1 MNEFNEVKD
10 SEEIEGRDE
19 VTVAIRQ
26 IQEQQGNIRID
37 GKKKLRIAIYCRV
50 STGSDEQKNSFE
62 NQIFKLTETVNKNQN
77 WELVDVYG
85 DRGTSGTIMDR
96 KEFIRM
102 MNDCGIDSRTWQIIG
117 DSKIDLILCKNTSR
131 FARNVGGANIALD
144 TLKKNDSFVHFL
156 DINKGSYSPNDM
168 MFIQFLSVVDATESA
183 EKAHRIAFGF
193 EASRDKNKIRSN
205 SRLFG
210 YTYTKE
216 HKLIQNEDSVTV
228 RFIFEEY
235 LKGKGGRV
243 IAQELNA
250 NPKINPSGKTWSSS
264 TVRKILENEKFAGI
278 NNPLKWTSGSITRKK
293 FSPKLRQGAEKH
305 FKVSDDIEAIVSLE
319 EFRECQRIRESKVNK
334 YSLSKSGLKVGVSD
348 FGGKITCGKCGYKY
362 NHNIDK
368 DKKTGAPRPFYNC
381 SGKKKFG
388 TKFCDSPN
396 LSSFMIN
403 LLIEQEEFLYRY
415 ILNDFVFDYCLKC
428 VNTIINYYKDGK
440 CTTDLKEVNERK
452 RKNEQKLEIIL
463 SSLDSSQLSDSL
475 KNQINILNRE
485 IMNDELTI
493 KKLKSESNSEELI
506 EWLESI
512 KSSILSEEDF
522 PRIPDFIKHASKIT
536 LKTSPDF
543 RKSMRWEKRVIETMS
558 PFHQTK
564 EGENGIWIEC
574 EYDEFNMLECFDD
587 LKKGFTLDRFNCC
600 RIFTRVNDI
609 EQVGEWF
616 VNHSDITEED
626 IISYLESEENILEL

>member
-19 VTVAIRQ
+19 VTIAIRQ
-26 IQEQQGNIRID
+26 IQEQQNNIRID

-102 MNDCGIDSRTWQIIG
+102 MNDCGIDSKTWQIVG

-144 TLKKNDSFVHFL
+144 TLKKNDCFVHFL
-156 DINKGSYSPNDM
+156 DINKGSYSSNDM

-183 EKAHRIAFGF
+183 EKSNRIAFGF

-205 SRLFG
+205 NKLFG

-216 HKLIQNEDSVTV
+216 HKLIQNEDSKTV

-243 IAQELNA
+243 IAQELNE

-293 FSPKLRQGAEKH
+293 FSPKLRQGAERH

-334 YSLSKSGLKVGVSD
+334 YSISKSGLKSGVSD
-348 FGGKITCGKCGYKY
+348 FGGKIICGRCGYKY

-381 SGKKKFG
+381 AGKKKFG

-396 LSSFMIN
+396 LSSFMIRQ
-403 LLIEQEEFLYRY
+403 LIEQEEFLYRCVLY
-415 ILNDFVFDYCLKC
+415 DFVFDYCLKC
-428 VNTIINYYKDGK
+428 VNTIINYYRNGK
-440 CTTDLKEVNERK
+440 CATDLKEVNERK
-452 RKNEQKLEIIL
+452 RKNEQKLETIL
-463 SSLDSSQLSDSL
+463 SVLDTSQLSDSI

-485 IMNDELTI
+485 IMNDELII
-493 KKLKSESNSEELI
+493 KKLKSESSSEELI

-512 KSSILSEEDF
+512 RNSITSEDL
-522 PRIPDFIKHASKIT
+522 PRIYNFINHASKIT
-536 LKTSPDF
+536 LKTSAEF
-543 RKSMRWEKRVIETMS
+543 RNSMRWEKRVIETMS

-564 EGENGIWIEC
+564 EGENGIWLEC

-587 LKKGFTLDRFNCC
+587 LRKGFTLDRFNCC